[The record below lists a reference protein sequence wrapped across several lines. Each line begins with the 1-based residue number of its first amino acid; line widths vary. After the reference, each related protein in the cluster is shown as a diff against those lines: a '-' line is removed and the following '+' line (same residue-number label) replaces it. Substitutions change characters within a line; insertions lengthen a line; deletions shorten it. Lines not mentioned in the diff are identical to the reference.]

1 MPSAET
7 GAWNLF
13 VAVADT
19 LADDFEILGFLE
31 SFTSSCS
38 LLLAVDV
45 ALLLPTDPRAEHDV
59 ATASSESA
67 HRLLLAEL
75 RGAAGPTMECY
86 QTASPLH
93 SDDIQADAPRWPAFS
108 RAAAD
113 EGFTACHS
121 IPMRRRRQ
129 VIGAI
134 SFLTTDPAALEPD
147 QVSLAQALTDVAT
160 IGLIEQRSR
169 RGRAAHVA
177 QLQTA
182 LDSRIVIEQ
191 AKGILAERLRTTLE
205 ESFALLRGHARSNNA
220 TLRDTARAVV
230 DGTLRIPALPSG
242 IQTKPLTERRG

>member
-1 MPSAET
+1 MHSAET

-19 LADDFEILGFLE
+19 LADDFEVFGFLE

-45 ALLLPTDPRAEHDV
+45 ALLLPTDPRAGDDV
-59 ATASSESA
+59 STASSESA
-67 HRLLLAEL
+67 YRLLLAEL
-75 RGAAGPTMECY
+75 RSAAGPTVECY
-86 QTASPLH
+86 HTASPVH
-93 SDDIQADAPRWPAFS
+93 SEDIQADAPRWPVFS

-121 IPMRRRRQ
+121 IPMRRRRE
-129 VIGAI
+129 VIGSI
-134 SFLTTDPAALEPD
+134 SFLTADPAALDPD

-160 IGLIEQRSR
+160 IGLIQQRSR
-169 RGRAAHVA
+169 LGRAAQVA

-182 LDSRIVIEQ
+182 LESRIVIEQ
-191 AKGILAERLRTTLE
+191 AKGILAERLSTTLD
-205 ESFALLRGHARSNNA
+205 ESFALLRGHARCNNV

-230 DGTLRIPALPSG
+230 DGTLRIPALPPG
-242 IQTKPLTERRG
+242 TRTKPRTEA